1 MNEEQEKE
9 VTPEKEEGKPFEI
22 FKEAEYRKPPDE
34 EPPEPPPPMPRS
46 DQKPDEESNE
56 D

>member
-1 MNEEQEKE
+1 MSEE
-9 VTPEKEEGKPFEI
+9 PEKEENEKGKQVKI

-46 DQKPDEESNE
+46 DQEPDEESNE